1 MPIYDTIWA
10 QGKLTG
16 GERARGMK
24 GNNDFLDRKKR
35 ELGVELND
43 VQRQAVLKTEG
54 PLLLLASPGSGKTTT
69 MIMRIGYM
77 IEAKGADPSRIKA
90 VTFSRASAR
99 DMKERFSRFFPAL
112 PAVDFSTIHSLA
124 FEIARERLWKD
135 GTPYQIIEG
144 RTEAEEEDEAE
155 PAQGED
161 SLPLHKRIILR
172 TLFKRLNGE
181 NITDDQLEELTTFI
195 SYVKNRMIPEA
206 DWDSV
211 KTDVTGAGDIARE
224 YERFKRTGHAKRL
237 IDFDDMLTI
246 AEEALER
253 DASTLK
259 KYQRRYDYVL
269 TDESQDTSMVQ
280 HAIVEKLVREHKNL
294 CVVAD
299 DDQSIYSWRGAEPS
313 YLLNFKETY
322 PKAAILFMEQNY
334 RSDKGIVE
342 AANQFIKRNK
352 DRYPKNMF
360 TNNAA
365 GDKPTFKRFSDY
377 RQQSKYLVK
386 QLQQEK
392 KLSETAVLFRNN
404 ASSIVLMN
412 EFDRAGIPFYMKDAD
427 NRFFSHWVVEDVL
440 NFMRMTFTDRRAD
453 LLERIHLKLN
463 GYISKHQ
470 MAVLK
475 EIDNNESV
483 FDNLLRFVKL
493 HDYQTKPIAEA
504 KETFQGM
511 RGMPPKQ
518 AIAVIRVRLGYE
530 KALEKMC
537 ERLGFRKD
545 YLIGI
550 LNTLEEIADGLETM
564 EDFAA
569 RLKYLETLLRTAKG
583 RRGGNAVTFS
593 TFHSAKGLE
602 FDTVY
607 MVDLIDGIIP
617 SAEDAKYAGPHKKD
631 GGTGEQ
637 PLMEE
642 AVRLFYVAMTR
653 ARHRLELISY
663 GKRDGE
669 ETAESSFM
677 EALRDIV
684 EPEKREAE
692 AQATLA
698 KRLAAAGGSGK
709 GQTGG
714 WNAAG
719 EDGVRPRSG
728 GSHAS
733 ARRLKASL
741 KPATPSVTT
750 TEGRPGAS
758 RQAPSAGGGRAGA
771 ASGTAGAASGA
782 AGASAKGAGSGRG
795 IRDRAALKTGV
806 SVRHRVFGSGII
818 TKVVG
823 DGIEILFG
831 ASNLKSL
838 SVVMCLDKGLLEH
851 DG

>member
-1 MPIYDTIWA
+1 
-10 QGKLTG
+10 
-16 GERARGMK
+16 MK
-24 GNNDFLDRKKR
+24 GNKDFLIRKKR

-43 VQRQAVLKTEG
+43 VQRQAVLTTEG

-77 IEAKGADPSRIKA
+77 IEVKGAEPSRIKA

-99 DMKERFSRFFPAL
+99 DMSDRFKRFFPAL
-112 PAVDFSTIHSLA
+112 PPVDFSTIHSLA

-135 GTPYQIIEG
+135 GTSYQIIEG
-144 RTEAEEEDEAE
+144 RTEAEEDDVAE
-155 PAQGED
+155 GVQGEE

-206 DWDSV
+206 EWDSV
-211 KTDVTGAGDIARE
+211 KTDVTGAGDLARE
-224 YERFKRTGHAKRL
+224 YEQFKRTGHAKRL

-246 AEEALER
+246 AEEALEK
-253 DASTLK
+253 DAGMRK
-259 KYQRRYDYVL
+259 KYQRRYDYIL
-269 TDESQDTSMVQ
+269 TDESQDTSLVQ
-280 HAIVEKLVREHKNL
+280 HAIVEKLVREHRNL

-322 PKAAILFMEQNY
+322 PSAEILFMEQNY

-342 AANQFIKRNK
+342 AANLFIKRNK
-352 DRYPKNMF
+352 NRYPKNMF
-360 TNNAA
+360 TNNAT

-377 RQQSKYLVK
+377 RKQSKYLVR
-386 QLQQEK
+386 QLQQVE
-392 KLSETAVLFRNN
+392 KLSETAILFRNN

-440 NFMRMTFTDRRAD
+440 NFMRMSFTDRRAD
-453 LLERIHLKLN
+453 ILERIHLKLN

-504 KETFQGM
+504 KETFQEM
-511 RGMPPKQ
+511 RGMPPKP
-518 AIAVIRVRLGYE
+518 AIAVIRGRLGYE

-537 ERLGFRKD
+537 ERLGFRKE

-569 RLKYLETLLRTAKG
+569 RLKYLETLLHSAKG
-583 RRGGNAVTFS
+583 RRGQNVVTFS
-593 TFHSAKGLE
+593 TLHSAKGLE
-602 FDTVY
+602 FDRVY
-607 MVDLIDGIIP
+607 MVDLIEGIIP
-617 SAEDAKYAGPHKKD
+617 SAEDTKYAGAHKKD

-637 PLMEE
+637 PLLEE
-642 AVRLFYVAMTR
+642 AVRLFYVGMTR
-653 ARHRLELISY
+653 ARHHLELISY

-669 ETAESSFM
+669 ETKESSFM
-677 EALRDIV
+677 EAMRDIV

-692 AQATLA
+692 AKAAAA
-698 KRLAAAGGSGK
+698 KRLAAASGSGREAPGSRAGTANTK
-709 GQTGG
+709 PGRGEG
-714 WNAAG
+714 SWSANG
-719 EDGVRPRSG
+719 EDGVRRWSGSG

-741 KPATPSVTT
+741 KPAVSSVTT
-750 TEGRPGAS
+750 TDGRPGGAGQTSSAS
-758 RQAPSAGGGRAGA
+758 RGRGKSTTD
-771 ASGTAGAASGA
+771 ASGTAGQDSASGRA
-782 AGASAKGAGSGRG
+782 
-795 IRDRAALKTGV
+795 IRERAALKTGV

-831 ASNLKSL
+831 AANLKSL